1 MEKVKKAENNAAA
14 YRDWLS
20 WWRVDQ
26 GIDPD
31 VSLDRGQNMRAFRAW
46 AAAGYPGGTAAPDKP
61 PTMGKRV
68 AELEDRIAE
77 LERRLVGLWP
87 K

>member
-1 MEKVKKAENNAAA
+1 MEKTEKAENNAAA
-14 YRDWLS
+14 YRSWLER
-20 WWRVDQ
+20 WRFEQ
-26 GIDPD
+26 GIDAA

-46 AAAGYPGGTAAPDKP
+46 AAAGYPGGASPTDKP
-61 PTMGKRV
+61 ATMGKRV
-68 AELEDRIAE
+68 GELEQRVAD